1 MGKEGNRERGGR
13 GVNRGCNLYSGVKR
27 LGGTSDIFTYS
38 VRFSHVVW
46 HRFKVS
52 DQQNDGEG
60 SKGGGHFQ
68 YLGIFLWFVWIFLK
82 VRRL

>member
-1 MGKEGNRERGGR
+1 M
-13 GVNRGCNLYSGVKR
+13 KR

-38 VRFSHVVW
+38 VRFSHAVW

-60 SKGGGHFQ
+60 LKGGGTFPISWYISLVCMDFSQ
-68 YLGIFLWFVWIFLK
+68 GKKVVSVEGYFMGTPEFDWFHIW
-82 VRRL
+82 